1 MTAPSTLLDIR
12 NKVRR
17 ITARPSSAQITDNQ
31 IDEYIN
37 TYYIYDLPEHLHLQN
52 LRYNYQFTT
61 QSNQQVYDFPKE
73 FYLTNMPPVYIA
85 GYQSYM
91 TQSRENFFRINPN
104 LMMMQ
109 NSVTQGNGTAGPYT
123 FTLTQTPITRGFK
136 PNPPGAY
143 TGAINDIQPRYINFN
158 VIITA
163 QGAANLVTG
172 VSPSYTL
179 VDDGMGNLVSTEDPY
194 PDPSLPLFPQNYTVC
209 GSINYQT
216 GNVTVT
222 KFVTLSGGALIAAGI
237 PSGNPINAQYIP
249 YVASRPQSVVF
260 YQDQFLLYPIP
271 DQAYTVSFEAFKYPT
286 AFMSSPADPTTQNP
300 QLKEWWQLLAFGASD
315 KIFCDNGD
323 IENLQKFRPLLDEQ
337 MRLVQRRTIVQQTSE
352 RTASIYTE
360 QSQFPQYPFG
370 NLFSG
375 F

>member
-1 MTAPSTLLDIR
+1 MSAPSSLLDIR

-17 ITARPSSAQITDNQ
+17 ITARPSDAQITDSQ
-31 IDEYIN
+31 IDDYIN
-37 TYYIYDLPEHLHLQN
+37 TFYIYDLPEHLHLQD
-52 LRYNYQFTT
+52 LRYNYQFITNP
-61 QSNQQVYDFPKE
+61 NQQVYDFPTQ

-91 TQSRENFFRINPN
+91 TQSRENFFRINPG
-104 LMMMQ
+104 LMMIQ
-109 NSVTQGNGTAGPYT
+109 NSVATGTGGPGPYT

-136 PNPPGAY
+136 PNPPGAFS
-143 TGAINDIQPRYINFN
+143 TSVAGTTSDI
-158 VIITA
+158 
-163 QGAANLVTG
+163 AANMMNWNVLISANTSNTTATSV
-172 VSPSYTL
+172 
-179 VDDGMGNLVSTEDPY
+179 VDDGQGNLFDINSASTDPTVS
-194 PDPSLPLFPQNYTVC
+194 
-209 GSINYQT
+209 SIGTIDYSS
-216 GNVTVT
+216 GLVTVT
-222 KFVTLSGGALIAAGI
+222 FTSNIPAGT
-237 PSGNPINAQYIP
+237 GINAQYIP

-286 AFMSSPADPTTQNP
+286 AFASGVPAGTAATLTP
-300 QLKEWWQLLAFGASD
+300 QLNEWWQLLAYGAAD
-315 KIFCDNGD
+315 KIFADNGD
-323 IENLQKFRPLLDEQ
+323 LENMQKFRPLLDEQ